1 VNTRG
6 FTLFELLIVIGIIGI
21 LAVLG
26 AFFLGRNRETERLKG
41 ARADFAQDIVR
52 ARSWTRSYSYN
63 YQIIVDTTTNKYDI
77 KPVSTTA
84 TGLPTISKTLPTG
97 TKFISVPALS
107 IVYYAP
113 LGRQSAPSAAQYTL
127 GSSSSTATIGLR
139 TNVDLVGVTGLVISR
154 ALIQ

>member
-41 ARADFAQDIVR
+41 ARADFAQDLVR
-52 ARSWTRSYSYN
+52 ARSWTKSYSYN
-63 YQIIVDTTTNKYDI
+63 YQIVVDKTTNKYDI

-84 TGLPTISKTLPTG
+84 TGLPTISKTLPAG
-97 TKFISVPALS
+97 TKFISVPASS

-113 LGRQSAPSAAQYTL
+113 LGRVSAADGQYKL
-127 GSSSSTATIGLR
+127 GSSNSTATAGLR
-139 TNVDLVGVTGLVISR
+139 TNVDLVGVTGLVIAR